1 MLGIGGTELF
11 IIVVFVLLIFGP
23 DKLPQLGRTIGR
35 FMKEFKRAQDSM
47 EAQIRSEMRNI
58 EDIGKPGSKT
68 KPSAGKSGSTGVG
81 TEGSGSGDESP
92 ARSSSIPD
100 ADEWDEEEEEEE

>member
-11 IIVVFVLLIFGP
+11 IIVVFVMLIFGP

-47 EAQIRSEMRNI
+47 ESQIKAEMRNV
-58 EDIGKPGSKT
+58 EDLGKPKPKT
-68 KPSAGKSGSTGVG
+68 KPSAGKPSAGEPSAST
-81 TEGSGSGDESP
+81 
-92 ARSSSIPD
+92 IPD
-100 ADEWDEEEEEEE
+100 GDEWDEEEEDEE